1 MSVGIPARDTLAV
14 GVSDGASDVDSSLG
28 ARLGARLGALDVSLA
43 ALLDASLG
51 ASLAVDHLLLLY
63 TSSTFP
69 PELVLL
75 ALLPARVTIE
85 MLSPSLVRG
94 TK

>member
-14 GVSDGASDVDSSLG
+14 GVSDGASDVDSS
-28 ARLGARLGALDVSLA
+28 LGARLGALDVSLA